1 MKKMKK
7 VLIFSISAAVLVLS
21 GCAGKNSV
29 LYFEGPRDLSS
40 EAQTVEYIPKKKNV
54 SFDVSK
60 VSYQVLDSGAD
71 TVVSSGVVF
80 YDSAVEGYSA
90 EWFTVRQKEGLI
102 ELSVGSNAV
111 GYEREVSIEYIT
123 HGSLLS
129 GFVIDVTQ
137 K

>member
-1 MKKMKK
+1 MKK

-21 GCAGKNSV
+21 GCAGKNSI
-29 LYFEGPRDLSS
+29 LYFEGP
-40 EAQTVEYIPKKKNV
+40 NV

-60 VSYQVLDSGAD
+60 VSYQVLDCGAD

-102 ELSVGSNAV
+102 ELSIGSNAV

-123 HGSLLS
+123 HGSSLS